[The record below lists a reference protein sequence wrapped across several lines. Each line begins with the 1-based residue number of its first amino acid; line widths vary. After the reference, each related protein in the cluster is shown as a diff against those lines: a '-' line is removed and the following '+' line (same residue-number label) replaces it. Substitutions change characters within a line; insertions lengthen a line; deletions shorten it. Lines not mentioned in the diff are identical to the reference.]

1 MFHKETN
8 KKKLVQFSLLI
19 EFRKKKHET
28 ANENRRLFRGVEK
41 GSTKS
46 SKKKIQQNLTL
57 IKILNENHF
66 EFE

>member
-8 KKKLVQFSLLI
+8 KKKTCSIFPFDRIQN
-19 EFRKKKHET
+19 KKHET

-46 SKKKIQQNLTL
+46 SKKNYSTKSY
-57 IKILNENHF
+57 LN
-66 EFE
+66 